1 MNANKNLQWGVI
13 FSYIT
18 MAVNLLVSIL
28 YTPFLLG
35 SLGQQ
40 QYGLYNL
47 GQSVV
52 SYLGLAEFGFGNAVV
67 RYAAKYRAE
76 GRLKETADLYGMFM
90 RVYGMIAA
98 GIFVV
103 GMTLALLSDKLF
115 IVTTGAEGYRQLKII
130 MMIMVINLTFTFAT
144 QTYSSIINAY
154 ERFAFLKIT
163 NLIYILLKPLT
174 MIPLLIWGYKAIT
187 LSLVS
192 TVLTMAVH
200 IANIYYV
207 KKVLKVSIN
216 WRPSAFDKGLLKEIV
231 GYSTFIFITTIVAQI
246 NDNADQIILGA
257 VAGELAVAIYAV
269 GYQLNTYIQQIP
281 STISG
286 VLFPRIT
293 AKVSVGA
300 TTEALSALMLR
311 VGRIQF
317 FIAFLMCSG
326 FALFGQEFIV
336 LWAGEEYAVAYWII
350 LSLII
355 PAMIPNI
362 QTVAAQVVMAMN
374 KHQFRAVAYLI
385 CAVLNVIASIPA
397 AMVYGPLGC
406 AVCTGITTLLTK
418 GLLINWYY
426 SQKIHLDMK
435 GFWKNILGM
444 LVRFLPLCLVGIVL
458 NLVWNTQS
466 WLWIF
471 VKIVIYTLCFA
482 LYSLAFCMNADE
494 KQLVAGILKKIGIK
508 K

>member
-1 MNANKNLQWGVI
+1 MNTNKNLQWGVV

-18 MAVNLLVSIL
+18 MAVNLVVSIL
-28 YTPFLLG
+28 YTPFLLD

-52 SYLGLAEFGFGNAVV
+52 SYLCLAEFGFGNAVV

-76 GRLKETADLYGMFM
+76 GRLEETADLYGMFM
-90 RVYGMIAA
+90 RIYGVLAA

-103 GMTLALLSDKLF
+103 GTTLCIFSDKLF

-144 QTYSSIINAY
+144 QTYSSIINSY

-192 TVLTMAVH
+192 TVLNMAMH
-200 IANIYYV
+200 IANIIYV

-216 WRPSAFDKGLLKEIV
+216 MKPSTFDKNLLREII

-246 NDNADQIILGA
+246 NDNTGQIILGA

-293 AKVSVGA
+293 AKVSAGA
-300 TTEALSALMLR
+300 TAKELSALMLR

-326 FALFGQEFIV
+326 FALFGQEFIA
-336 LWAGEEYAVAYWII
+336 LWAGEEYAVAYWIV

-397 AMVYGPLGC
+397 AMAYGPLGC

-418 GLLINWYY
+418 GLMINWYY
-426 SQKIHLDMK
+426 SQKIHLDMT
-435 GFWKNILGM
+435 GFWKNILG
-444 LVRFLPLCLVGIVL
+444 LLLRFLPLCLIGIGMNMVFHG
-458 NLVWNTQS
+458 QS
-466 WLWIF
+466 WLWLV
-471 VKIVIYTLCFA
+471 VKIAVYTACFA
-482 LYSLAFCMNADE
+482 AYVLFACMNQEE
-494 KQLVAGILKKIGIK
+494 KQLLKGVLKRGH
-508 K
+508 